1 LFCIHVTYI
10 SDGFYSSQEVKK
22 KQTLFRLMSENI
34 RVRKRARDIAIRIA
48 DQIEDEKQGVDPDDL
63 APLVP
68 LEEPTPAVTKAWAH
82 RAGLAPR
89 RRQEFIENEITA
101 AEAQDCMETTAM
113 LVLEHANFDSM
124 SSFLFSIH
132 IYTPFQARVFLP
144 YVS

>member
-1 LFCIHVTYI
+1 MRLA
-10 SDGFYSSQEVKK
+10 SDRFSSSQEVKK

-48 DQIEDEKQGVDPDDL
+48 DQIEEEKQGVDPDDL

-68 LEEPTPAVTKAWAH
+68 LEEPTPAVTKTWTH
-82 RAGLAPR
+82 RAGLAQR
-89 RRQEFIENEITA
+89 RRQEFIETEITT

-124 SSFLFSIH
+124 PFFLLFSI
-132 IYTPFQARVFLP
+132 IGVPVYASLQARVFLP
-144 YVS
+144 YAS